1 MKKILFA
8 LTALIFSLS
17 QANAQNGF
25 CSVTVTP
32 MDTTVCMGD
41 SVQVVAVANLLNA
54 GQAFNFNTA
63 SLPAGWNVAGTGQ
76 YSSPCGQN
84 PTNTP
89 YYWAST
95 AGNGTPQITSAAFDV
110 FCGGFLMFDMAY
122 AVQGGASPCEG
133 PDLANEGVSLQ
144 YSTNGGA
151 TWTTIIYYSPGG
163 FTLPTQPTSS
173 ASVATGQTPYT
184 TWSTFTV
191 PIPAAAQTTGTMFRW
206 IQFNSSGTCCDNW
219 GLDNIV
225 INATGSPCGE
235 TAVVNWS
242 NGLTDTTSF
251 WVVPYADTT
260 YQAFVYD
267 TVGIFQCQSQ
277 IININ
282 VFPDQMTYSL
292 VDTAYSYCPTFSPTV
307 EVTNLGNANTPFTFD
322 WSTPSTTNPTILPS
336 TGEEQDT
343 VTYYVT
349 ITDGCGYT
357 RDDSVVL
364 VINQLLQIDDIIMG
378 PATCEP
384 TGYVSVMISGQTTTP
399 QTGVSYNWSGPG
411 PNSPNFIN
419 ASVWTDLSSGWYY
432 VNVTDAVCE
441 VNDSVF
447 VDILNPPSAS
457 FTANPTSGCSPLDVL
472 FTNNS
477 QNANYYEWDFGNG
490 NVVNSNDLNPLSEV
504 FTSNSVVTLTAFQDE
519 NCFDEETVNI
529 TIGIC
534 GCTDPIAINYD
545 PTATV
550 DDGSCIP
557 PTPTVIAP
565 NVFSPNSDGSND
577 EFFLTTTNAIEVEL
591 IITNRWGNVMYSGK
605 GLNPS
610 WNGKT
615 ENGNDSNEGSY
626 FYKYIVTGYANMI
639 LEGHGFLQLTR

>member
-1 MKKILFA
+1 MKKILFTLVVLA
-8 LTALIFSLS
+8 LFSL
-17 QANAQNGF
+17 NVRAQNGY
-25 CSVTVTP
+25 CSVTVVP

-54 GQAFNFNTA
+54 GQSFNFNTA
-63 SLPAGWNVAGTGQ
+63 ALPPGWSVAGNGQ

-84 PTNTP
+84 PTNTA

-95 AGNGTPQITSAAFDV
+95 AGNGVPQITSSAFDV
-110 FCGGFLMFDMAY
+110 FCGGFLSFDMAY

-144 YSTNGGA
+144 YSLDGGV
-151 TWTTIIYYSPGG
+151 TWVTIIYYSPGG
-163 FTLPTQPTSS
+163 FTLPTMPTSS
-173 ASVATGQTPYT
+173 ASVASGATPYT
-184 TWSTFTV
+184 TWNTFTV
-191 PIPAAAQTTGTMFRW
+191 PIPSAAQTTNTMFRW
-206 IQFNSSGTCCDNW
+206 IQINSSGTCCDNW

-282 VFPDQMTYSL
+282 VFPDQMTYNL
-292 VDTAYSYCPTFSPTV
+292 VDTAYSFCPTFSPSV
-307 EVTNLGNANTPFTFD
+307 EITNLANANTPFTFD
-322 WSTPSTTNPTILPS
+322 WSTPSTTNPTVLPS
-336 TGEEQDT
+336 TGLEHDT

-357 RDDSVVL
+357 REDSVVL
-364 VINQLLQIDDIIMG
+364 VINQTLAVDTIYIG

-384 TGYVSVMISGQTTTP
+384 TGYVSVQITGQTTTP
-399 QTGVSYNWSGPG
+399 QTGVSYNWTGPG

-432 VNVTDAVCE
+432 INVTDAVCS
-441 VNDSVF
+441 VNDSAF
-447 VDILNPPSAS
+447 VDILDPPIAQMDVTPS
-457 FTANPTSGCSPLDVL
+457 SGCTPLDVIL
-472 FTNNS
+472 TNSS
-477 QNANYYEWDFGNG
+477 QNASSYFWDFGNSVTTTVGDLSDQNQTYTDDAQIMLVAIEG
-490 NVVNSNDLNPLSEV
+490 NCSDTTYALISIE
-504 FTSNSVVTLTAFQDE
+504 
-519 NCFDEETVNI
+519 
-529 TIGIC
+529 IC
-534 GCTDPIAINYD
+534 GCTDPIAVNYD

-565 NVFSPNSDGSND
+565 NVFTPNGDGAND
-577 EFFLTTTNAIEVEL
+577 EFFLITTNALEIELV
-591 IITNRWGNVMYSGK
+591 ITNRWGNVMYTST

-610 WNGKT
+610 WNGKSQD
-615 ENGNDSNEGSY
+615 GKLASEGSY
-626 FYKYIVTGYANMI
+626 FFTYIVKGYADTL
-639 LEGHGFLQLTR
+639 LEGHGFLQLER

>member
-1 MKKILFA
+1 MKKIFFA
-8 LTALIFSLS
+8 LVALTLFSLS
-17 QANAQNGF
+17 GRAQNGY
-25 CSVTVTP
+25 CSITVVP

-54 GQAFNFNTA
+54 GQSFNFNTA
-63 SLPAGWNVAGTGQ
+63 SLPPGWSVAGNGQ

-84 PTNTP
+84 PTNTA

-95 AGNGTPQITSAAFDV
+95 AGNGVPQITSSAFDV
-110 FCGGFLMFDMAY
+110 FCGGFLSFDMVF

-144 YSTNGGA
+144 YSLDGGL
-151 TWTTIIYYSPGG
+151 TWITIIYYSPGG
-163 FTLPTQPTSS
+163 FTLPTMPTSS
-173 ASVATGQTPYT
+173 ASVASGATPYT
-184 TWSTFTV
+184 TWGTFTV
-191 PIPAAAQTTGTMFRW
+191 PIPTAAQTTNTMFRW

-267 TVGIFQCQSQ
+267 TVGIYQCQSQ

-282 VFPDQMTYSL
+282 VFPDQMTYNL
-292 VDTAYSYCPTFSPTV
+292 VDTAYSFCPTFSPSV
-307 EVTNLGNANTPFTFD
+307 EITNLANANTPFTFD

-336 TGEEQDT
+336 TGLEHDT

-357 RDDSVVL
+357 REDSVVL
-364 VINQLLQIDDIIMG
+364 VINQTLAVDTIFVG

-384 TGYVSVMISGQTTTP
+384 TGYVSVQITGQTTTP
-399 QTGVSYNWSGPG
+399 QTGVAYNWTGPG

-432 VNVTDAVCE
+432 INVTDAVCS
-441 VNDSVF
+441 VNDSAF
-447 VDILNPPSAS
+447 VDILNPPIAQMDA
-457 FTANPTSGCSPLDVL
+457 TPASGCTPLDVI
-472 FTNNS
+472 FTNSS
-477 QNANYYEWDFGNG
+477 QNASSYYWDFGNSVTTTVG
-490 NVVNSNDLNPLSEV
+490 DLNDQFQTYTDDAEV
-504 FTSNSVVTLTAFQDE
+504 MLVAIE
-519 NCFDEETVNI
+519 GNCKDTTYALISIE
-529 TIGIC
+529 IC
-534 GCTDPIAINYD
+534 GCTDPIAVNYD

-565 NVFSPNSDGSND
+565 NVFTPNGDGAND
-577 EFFLTTTNAIEVEL
+577 EYFLTTTNALEVEL
-591 IITNRWGNVMYSGK
+591 IITNRWGNVMYANKS
-605 GLNPS
+605 LNPA
-610 WNGKT
+610 WNGKSQD
-615 ENGNDSNEGSY
+615 GKLAIEGTY
-626 FYKYIVTGYANMI
+626 FYKYIIKGYADTL
-639 LEGHGFLQLTR
+639 LEGHGFLQLER